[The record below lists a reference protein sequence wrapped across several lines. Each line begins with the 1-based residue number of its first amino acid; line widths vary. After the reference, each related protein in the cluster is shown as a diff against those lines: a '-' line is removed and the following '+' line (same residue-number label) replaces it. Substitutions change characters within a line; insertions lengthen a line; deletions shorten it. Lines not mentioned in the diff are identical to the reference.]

1 MKKVMTK
8 ETHPKEYEALET
20 TANLLTALSR
30 RGTRYIVEDTYFDF
44 GQNWRYTT
52 VIAYRKDGASWQALS
67 ASDHDL
73 VTDIGTLEAIAKAVE
88 NTVNSKFNP
97 DKEGFAV

>member
-1 MKKVMTK
+1 MIKTITK
-8 ETHPKEYEALET
+8 ETNPKEYEALET
-20 TANLLTALSR
+20 AAKILTALSR
-30 RGTRYIVEDTYFDF
+30 HGTRYIVEDTYFDF
-44 GQNWRYTT
+44 GQDWRYTT
-52 VIAYRKDGASWQALS
+52 VIAYRKDGASWQALA